1 MLRLIFIAIFCFSVL
16 TAYLL
21 TPHFIQLFVR
31 GNSLAKNFRGELI
44 PQGIGVIFALYTLPW
59 YTLYLVINNYYPS
72 DLIETGSI
80 LIMITAL
87 YTASL
92 LGFMDDI
99 LGSRDALGLKG
110 HIRALL
116 SGKLTTGIIKA
127 AGVFLISLIASIFL
141 SFGFWT
147 IILNTLLTALFTNL
161 LNMLDLR
168 PGRAVKF
175 YIFLTITFGI
185 NALLT
190 GRYYSFIL
198 ILPII
203 SSVIGYFPFDLKA
216 RCMMGDAGSNLLG
229 ISAGI
234 LSVIQSSYFG
244 KLILLFLLIMIHVI
258 TEKHSLSDVIKHS
271 RLLSFFD
278 NLGRE
283 CKDDQLL

>member
-31 GNSLAKNFRGELI
+31 GNSLTKNFRGELI

>member
-175 YIFLTITFGI
+175 YMFLTLIYGI

>member
-21 TPHFIQLFVR
+21 TPHFIQLFVL
-31 GNSLAKNFRGELI
+31 GNSLAENFKGELI
-44 PQGIGVIFALYTLPW
+44 PQGIGVMFALYTLPW
-59 YTLYLVINNYYPS
+59 YTLYLIINNYYPS

-116 SGKLTTGIIKA
+116 SGRLTTGITKA
-127 AGVFLISLIASIFL
+127 AGVLFISLIASIFL

-175 YIFLTITFGI
+175 YIFLTLIFGI
-185 NALLT
+185 NALLI

-203 SSVIGYFPFDLKA
+203 GSVIGYFPFDLKA

-229 ISAGI
+229 ISIGI
-234 LSVIQSSYFG
+234 LSVIQYGYFG

>member
-1 MLRLIFIAIFCFSVL
+1 LLRLIFFAIFCFCVL
-16 TAYLL
+16 TSYML
-21 TPHFIQLFVR
+21 TPHFIRLFVH
-31 GNSLAKNFRGELI
+31 GNCLAENFKGEMI
-44 PQGIGVIFALYTLPW
+44 PQGIGVTFALYILPW
-59 YTLYLVINNYYPS
+59 YTLYLVINNYYPN
-72 DLIETGSI
+72 DLVEIGSM

-92 LGFMDDI
+92 LGFIDDI

-110 HIRALL
+110 HIKALL
-116 SGKLTTGIIKA
+116 SGRLTTGIIKA
-127 AGVFLISLIASIFL
+127 AGVLIISLIASIFL

-147 IILNTLLTALFTNL
+147 ILINTLLTALFTNL

-168 PGRAVKF
+168 PGRAIKF
-175 YIFLTITFGI
+175 YIFLTLIFGI

-190 GRYYSFIL
+190 GKYYSFIL
-198 ILPII
+198 ILPLIG
-203 SSVIGYFPFDLKA
+203 SVIGYFPFDLKA

-234 LSVIQSSYFG
+234 LSIIQFGYYG
-244 KLILLFLLIMIHVI
+244 KLILLFLLIIIHAI